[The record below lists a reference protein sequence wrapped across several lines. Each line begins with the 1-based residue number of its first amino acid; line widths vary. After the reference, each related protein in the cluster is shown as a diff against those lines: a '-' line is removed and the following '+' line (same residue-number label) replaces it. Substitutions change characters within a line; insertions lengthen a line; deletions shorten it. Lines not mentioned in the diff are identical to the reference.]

1 MASQLNQTI
10 VPFEA
15 PDSAGPTSARSTDV
29 GALIDETR
37 FSPLQIRVVALCAL
51 ASILDGIDTQ
61 SIGIAAP
68 NLAKVLSLT
77 PAGLAPIFSAGLLGA
92 LVGALGLGTL
102 ADYIGRK
109 RILMLSTLIFGL
121 FSLSTVFVTSFEMLL
136 VLRFLAGLGLG
147 GAAPCFTALA
157 SEYTPA
163 RKRPLVIGL
172 MWASFPTGGMTG
184 AFAGSWLIK
193 TYGWSAIFYAGGILP
208 ILLTLAL
215 AFAIPE
221 SLRFLAL
228 KGKSRETVRRIVE
241 RITGRQVGA
250 DEQFTAV
257 DHTHG
262 QAGVKSLFAEG
273 RWSTT
278 LLLWVIFCVTFTI
291 LVFIPLWAPTL
302 LVHPNG
308 LQPSQA
314 FATVALNNGGAV
326 VGMLLC
332 GALIARLGPFK
343 LLTSAFVLATIF
355 TAAVGQMPGNPGLT
369 IAVGF
374 FSGLF
379 LGCGGVGVIAL
390 ATVFYPTL
398 VRSTGLGWGLAIA
411 RAGQVCMPLITG
423 GMLRSGMGASEIFIV
438 LGLLPILAAVAV
450 LLLSRDKNR
459 LELRPAL
466 SVAVH

>member
-1 MASQLNQTI
+1 MN
-10 VPFEA
+10 
-15 PDSAGPTSARSTDV
+15 ARATDV
-29 GALIDETR
+29 GVLIDESR
-37 FSPLQIRVVALCAL
+37 FSPLQIRVVALCGL
-51 ASILDGIDTQ
+51 TSILDGIDTQ
-61 SIGIAAP
+61 SVGIAAP
-68 NLAKVLSLT
+68 ELAKYLSLT

-109 RILMLSTLIFGL
+109 RVMILSALIFGL
-121 FSLSTVFVTSFEMLL
+121 FSLLTVAVTSFEMLL

-157 SEYTPA
+157 AEYTPA

-172 MWASFPTGGMTG
+172 MWASFPLGGMTG
-184 AFAGSWLIK
+184 AFVGSWLIK
-193 TYGWSAIFYAGGILP
+193 TYGWSAIFYVGGILP
-208 ILLTLAL
+208 VFLALVL

-221 SLRFLAL
+221 ALRFLAL
-228 KGKSRETVRRIVE
+228 KGTSQQTVRRIAAQ
-241 RITGRQVGA
+241 ITGRPVEERQ
-250 DEQFTAV
+250 EFTAV

-262 QAGVKSLFAEG
+262 QAGVRSLFAEG
-273 RWSTT
+273 RLTTT
-278 LLLWVIFCVTFTI
+278 LLLWVIFCIAFTI
-291 LVFIPLWAPTL
+291 LVFIPLWVPTL

-308 LQPSQA
+308 LKPTQA

-343 LLTSAFVLATIF
+343 LLTGAFLLATVF
-355 TAAVGQMPGNPGLT
+355 TAAVGQMPGYPGLT
-369 IAVGF
+369 IAAAF
-374 FSGLF
+374 LSGLF

-398 VRSTGLGWGLAIA
+398 VRSTGLGWGLAVS
-411 RAGQVCMPLITG
+411 RGGQVCMPLITG
-423 GMLRSGMGASEIFIV
+423 AMLHGGMEANQIFLV

-450 LLLSRDKNR
+450 ALLSRDKKR
-459 LELRPAL
+459 LAMTPVLN
-466 SVAVH
+466 VAAH

>member
-10 VPFEA
+10 MPSEA
-15 PDSAGPTSARSTDV
+15 SARPGAHSTDV
-29 GALIDETR
+29 GVLIDESR
-37 FSPLQIRVVALCAL
+37 FSPLQIRVVALCGL
-51 ASILDGIDTQ
+51 TSILDGIDTQ

-68 NLAKVLSLT
+68 DLAKVLSLT
-77 PAGLAPIFSAGLLGA
+77 PAGLAPVFAAGLLGA
-92 LVGALGLGTL
+92 LTGALGLGTL
-102 ADYIGRK
+102 ADHIGRK
-109 RILMLSTLIFGL
+109 HVMIISALLFGL
-121 FSLSTVFVTSFEMLL
+121 FSYLTVFVTSFEMLL

-157 SEYTPA
+157 AEYTPA

-172 MWASFPTGGMTG
+172 MWASFPTGGMIG

-193 TYGWSAIFYAGGILP
+193 AYGWQAIFYVGGILP
-208 ILLTLAL
+208 VLLTLVL
-215 AFAIPE
+215 AFAIPD

-228 KGKSRETVRRIVE
+228 RGKSKKAVRRIAE
-241 RITGRQVGA
+241 QITGRPIG
-250 DEQFTAV
+250 EHEEFTAV
-257 DHTHG
+257 DHTQGHP
-262 QAGVKSLFAEG
+262 GVKSLFTEG
-273 RWSTT
+273 RWATT
-278 LLLWVIFCVTFTI
+278 LLLWVIFFVAFTI

-302 LVHPNG
+302 LVGPNG

-314 FATVALNNGGAV
+314 FAIVALNNGGAV

-343 LLTSAFVLATIF
+343 LLTGAFLLATIF
-355 TAAVGQMPGNPGLT
+355 TAAVGQMPNYPGLT
-369 IAVGF
+369 VATAF

-379 LGCGGVGVIAL
+379 LGCGGAGVIAL

-411 RAGQVCMPLITG
+411 RGGQVCMPLVTG
-423 GMLRSGMGASEIFIV
+423 GMLRSGMGANEIFIV
-438 LGLLPILAAVAV
+438 LGLLPVVAAIAV

-459 LELRPAL
+459 IEMNPVLN
-466 SVAVH
+466 VAAH

>member
-1 MASQLNQTI
+1 MASQLNQTT
-10 VPFEA
+10 VPSEA
-15 PDSAGPTSARSTDV
+15 SDRSGSANARATDV
-29 GALIDETR
+29 GVLIDESR
-37 FSPLQIRVVALCAL
+37 FSPLQMRVVALCGL

-68 NLAKVLSLT
+68 DLAKVLALT

-92 LVGALGLGTL
+92 LTGALGLGTL

-109 RILMLSTLIFGL
+109 QVLVLSAFLFGL

-163 RKRPLVIGL
+163 RKRPLIIGL

-193 TYGWSAIFYAGGILP
+193 TYGWSAIFYVGGILP
-208 ILLTLAL
+208 IFLAL
-215 AFAIPE
+215 ILAFSIPE

-228 KGKSRETVRRIVE
+228 RGRSKATVRWIAE
-241 RITGRQVGA
+241 QIMGRPA
-250 DEQFTAV
+250 SELEEFTAV

-262 QAGVKSLFAEG
+262 HAGARSLFAEG
-273 RWSTT
+273 RLTTT
-278 LLLWVIFCVTFTI
+278 LLLWVVFCITFTI
-291 LVFIPLWAPTL
+291 LVFIPLWGPTL

-332 GALIARLGPFK
+332 GALIAKLGPFK
-343 LLTSAFVLATIF
+343 LLTGAFLLATIF
-355 TAAVGQMPGNPGLT
+355 TAAVGQMPDYPGLT
-369 IAVGF
+369 IAVAF

-398 VRSTGLGWGLAIA
+398 VRSTGLGWGLAVA
-411 RAGQVCMPLITG
+411 RGGQVCMPLVTG
-423 GMLRSGMGASEIFIV
+423 GMLRGGMGASEIFMV
-438 LGLLPILAAVAV
+438 LGLLPVIAAVAV
-450 LLLSRDKNR
+450 LLLSRDKKR
-459 LELRPAL
+459 LAMNPVLN
-466 SVAVH
+466 VAAH